1 MCTAFLED
9 TELCSSASH
18 VPSKEVLQPR
28 NVGKSCDAVP
38 KYCSFRSH
46 PGMCLT
52 GVKRFYWDRRSNKCR
67 QFHYNGS
74 FGNANRFETF
84 DECRRACDIRREY
97 KPVYR

>member
-1 MCTAFLED
+1 MNTILPAVI
-9 TELCSSASH
+9 T
-18 VPSKEVLQPR
+18 VLLIMLH
-28 NVGKSCDAVP
+28 GCDAVP